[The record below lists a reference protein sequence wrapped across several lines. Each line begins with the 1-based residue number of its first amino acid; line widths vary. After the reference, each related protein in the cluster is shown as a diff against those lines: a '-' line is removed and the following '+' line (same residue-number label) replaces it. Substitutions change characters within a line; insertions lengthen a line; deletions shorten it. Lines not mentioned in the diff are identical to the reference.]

1 MNKIDMGFGRV
12 AACVTAVRPGDVDFN
27 IRSMTDM
34 ASQAAERGA
43 ELCVMPELC
52 VTGYTCADLFGQ
64 TALLD
69 AAVAGLKRFA
79 ADTAHLLC
87 ACCVG
92 LPLRLRGS
100 LYNVAAVVY
109 GGKVHGFVP
118 KSYLPTSGEFYE
130 RRWFVPGLGLTGAEV
145 EMDGSPV
152 PFGTDLLFSTDR
164 FCFGVEICEDL
175 WVPLPPST
183 LMAAAGAEVIA
194 NLSASDELASK
205 HAYLRS
211 LVCQQSARLHC
222 GYAYSGAGYG
232 ESTTDL
238 VFAGNA
244 IVAENG
250 VTLAEAERFAIHPR
264 MAIADIDLAML
275 RHERAASTGFGD
287 TARAL
292 ADRPWRR
299 IDIGGGRCPA
309 SPWQR
314 PIARLPFVP
323 QGPEALGARCAEIA
337 DIQSEGL
344 MRRLDA
350 TRCRHVVI
358 GVSGGLDSTL
368 ALLTAVRAF
377 DRLGLDRTGIH
388 AVTMPGFGTTTRTHS
403 NAATLMRRLRV
414 DSREIDITAQT
425 RLHFEA
431 IGHDE
436 SRHDTTYENAQARI
450 RTLLLMDI
458 ANQVGGMVVGTGD
471 LSELA
476 LGWCTYNG
484 DQMSMYGVNASVPK
498 TLVRHLTEW
507 YAGRAAADGD
517 AELAAALR
525 DVIATPVSPELLPA
539 AADGTIAQKTEDTVG
554 PYELHDFFLYHT
566 LRHGHRPARIHAMA
580 CQAFAGQFTPDVIGR
595 WLVTFYRRFFSQQF
609 KRSCMPDGPKVG
621 SVCLS
626 PRGDWRMPS
635 DASSALWIAEAEA
648 LAESLAPKES

>member
-1 MNKIDMGFGRV
+1 MNTIDMGFGRV

-27 IRSMTDM
+27 IGSMLEM
-34 ASQAAERGA
+34 ASKAAARGV

-64 TALLD
+64 DALLE

-79 ADTAHLLC
+79 SATSGLPGAY
-87 ACCVG
+87 CVG
-92 LPLRLRGS
+92 LPLRWRGA
-100 LYNVAAVVY
+100 LYNVAAVVS
-109 GGKVHGFVP
+109 GGTVHGLVP

-145 EMDGSPV
+145 ETDGGRV
-152 PFGTDLLFSTDR
+152 PFGTDLLFSTGR

-183 LMAAAGAEVIA
+183 LMAAAGAEVVA
-194 NLSASDELASK
+194 NLSASDELAAK
-205 HAYLRS
+205 HDYLRS
-211 LVCQQSARLHC
+211 LVSQQSARLHS
-222 GYAYSGAGYG
+222 GYVYSGAGYG

-250 VTLAEAERFAIHPR
+250 VTLAEAERFALHQR
-264 MAIADIDLAML
+264 MAVADVDLTLL
-275 RHERAASTGFGD
+275 RHERACSTGFGD

-292 ADRPWRR
+292 GHRQWRR
-299 IDIGGGRCPA
+299 ICIGGGQCP
-309 SPWQR
+309 STPWER

-323 QGPEALGARCAEIA
+323 QEPDTLGTRCAEIA

-350 TRCRHVVI
+350 TRCSNVVI

-377 DRLGLDRTGIH
+377 DRLGLDRAGIH
-388 AVTMPGFGTTTRTHS
+388 AVTMPGFGTTSRTHT
-403 NAATLMRRLRV
+403 NAEILMRRLRV
-414 DSREIDITAQT
+414 DSREINITAET
-425 RLHFEA
+425 RLHFKD
-431 IGHDE
+431 IDHDE
-436 SRHDTTYENAQARI
+436 TIHDITYENAQARI

-458 ANQVGGMVVGTGD
+458 ANQTGGMVVGTGD

-484 DQMSMYGVNASVPK
+484 DHMSMYGVNASVPK

-507 YAGRAAADGD
+507 YAARAAADGD
-517 AELAAALR
+517 SELAAALR

-580 CQAFAGQFTPDVIGR
+580 CQAFHGQFTPRVIGQ

-635 DASSALWIAEAEA
+635 DASASIWIAEAEA
-648 LAESLAPKES
+648 AATTLRD